1 MSKSSE
7 TSVFVWVPTGTYIRQ
22 NYEQDLIDNLTEGN
36 LFKAFS
42 AAFMLNHLLND
53 IDLSLCNE
61 WETYY
66 YEKARNASCCSCNIN
81 LKLVYYS

>member
-42 AAFMLNHLLND
+42 ADKLWTPVLHYMCSISESERKVRAIGMYILYG
-53 IDLSLCNE
+53 CN
-61 WETYY
+61 
-66 YEKARNASCCSCNIN
+66 
-81 LKLVYYS
+81 